1 MILGQRCEDP
11 ETSFWSGTSLR
22 AGTVFPVRGYT
33 EWCSHGALRLWA
45 RRHAEVAADER
56 GENGALVAD
65 AAGLGEQVDHR

>member
-1 MILGQRCEDP
+1 MCNTFGFRGRDRLVMLGQRCEDP
-11 ETSFWSGTSLR
+11 EMSFWSGTSLR

-56 GENGALVAD
+56 
-65 AAGLGEQVDHR
+65 